1 MASIRE
7 VPFYLKYLTVQDRL
21 YNLAHELLCQARLPA
36 FAVPTAIDVLTTGTY
51 PDLPRAIKDRY
62 VPPEPL
68 EQEEKEKTLARLDQV
83 IKCRLVSCVL
93 PPRITDFR
101 VNRGIVSFE
110 VKNEFKVD
118 LTVRGDGLDIPW
130 TLLKLSILVED
141 VTTHD
146 ERNLVHHD
154 HLQFGSISFR

>member
-1 MASIRE
+1 M
-7 VPFYLKYLTVQDRL
+7 
-21 YNLAHELLCQARLPA
+21 
-36 FAVPTAIDVLTTGTY
+36 
-51 PDLPRAIKDRY
+51 
-62 VPPEPL
+62 
-68 EQEEKEKTLARLDQV
+68 
-83 IKCRLVSCVL
+83 SCDL

-154 HLQFGSISFR
+154 HLQVG